1 MNAAR
6 EVWPQKMRRAASL
19 GAATATAAAKEK
31 IGGNQSTQYDIH
43 TCVQLA

>member
-19 GAATATAAAKEK
+19 GAATAAAKEK